1 MRVDIFDYDLPVEK
15 IATSPARP
23 RDASRLLDLTGG
35 KLADKAIL
43 DLPRIFQPNDLLVIN
58 DTRVI
63 PSRLKGLRDSVKI
76 EITLHKQIENG
87 IWAAFARPAKRLK
100 QGDKIVFNSTFK
112 AIVQS
117 RNAGDV
123 ILDFQSDDQTI
134 LDELH
139 KIGRMPL
146 PPYIKRSE
154 LSKSE
159 LDQQDY
165 QSIFAKR
172 LGAVAAPTASLHFT
186 PALLNEIKLQGVKQ
200 VNITLHVGAGT
211 FLPVTASDSGDH
223 KMHSEW
229 AELTND
235 AISLIKE
242 TKKSGGRVIAL
253 GTTVLRVLE
262 SAALNGELQ
271 AFSGETDLFITPGFT
286 FRVVD
291 LLLTNFHQP
300 RSTLIMLVAAFAGT
314 NRILEAYE
322 YAKNN
327 GYRFLSYGDACL
339 IENINKV

>member
-35 KLADKAIL
+35 KLADKTIL
-43 DLPRIFQPNDLLVIN
+43 DLPGIFQPNDLLVIN

-112 AIVQS
+112 ATVQS
-117 RNAGDV
+117 RKAGEV

-165 QSIFAKR
+165 QSVFAKR

-211 FLPVTASDSGDH
+211 FLPVTASDSDDH

-242 TKKSGGRVIAL
+242 TKKSGGRIIAL

-262 SAALNGELQ
+262 SAALNGELR

-339 IENINKV
+339 IENMNKV

>member
-35 KLADKAIL
+35 KLADKTIL
-43 DLPRIFQPNDLLVIN
+43 DLPDIFQPNDLLVIN

-63 PSRLKGLRDSVKI
+63 PSRLKGVRESVKI

-112 AIVQS
+112 ATVQS
-117 RNAGDV
+117 RKAGEV

-165 QSIFAKR
+165 QSIFAER

-186 PALLNEIKLQGVKQ
+186 PALLNEIKSKGVKQ

-211 FLPVTASDSGDH
+211 FLPITASDSDDH

-235 AISLIKE
+235 ATSLIKK
-242 TKKSGGRVIAL
+242 TKQDGGRIIAL

-262 SAALNGELQ
+262 SAALNGELR

-339 IENINKV
+339 IENMNKV

>member
-35 KLADKAIL
+35 KLADKTIL
-43 DLPRIFQPNDLLVIN
+43 DLPGIFQPNDLLVIN

-63 PSRLKGLRDSVKI
+63 PSRLNGLRDSVKI

-100 QGDKIVFNSTFK
+100 QGDKIVFNGTFK
-112 AIVQS
+112 ATVQS
-117 RNAGDV
+117 RKAGEV

-242 TKKSGGRVIAL
+242 TKKSGGRIIAL

-262 SAALNGELQ
+262 SAALNGELR

-339 IENINKV
+339 LENMNKV

>member
-35 KLADKAIL
+35 KLADKTIL
-43 DLPRIFQPNDLLVIN
+43 DLPGIFQPNDLLVIN

-112 AIVQS
+112 ATVQS
-117 RNAGDV
+117 RNAGEV

-211 FLPVTASDSGDH
+211 FLPVTASDSDDH

-242 TKKSGGRVIAL
+242 TKKSGGRIIAL

-262 SAALNGELQ
+262 SAALNGEPR

-339 IENINKV
+339 LENMNKV

>member
-1 MRVDIFDYDLPVEK
+1 
-15 IATSPARP
+15 
-23 RDASRLLDLTGG
+23 
-35 KLADKAIL
+35 
-43 DLPRIFQPNDLLVIN
+43 VIN

-112 AIVQS
+112 ATVQS
-117 RNAGDV
+117 RNAGEV

-165 QSIFAKR
+165 QSVFAKR

-211 FLPVTASDSGDH
+211 FLPVTASDSDDH

-242 TKKSGGRVIAL
+242 TKKSGGRIIAL

-262 SAALNGELQ
+262 SAALNGELR

-339 IENINKV
+339 IENMNKV

>member
-35 KLADKAIL
+35 KLADKTIL
-43 DLPRIFQPNDLLVIN
+43 DLPGIFQPNDLLVIN

-63 PSRLKGLRDSVKI
+63 PSRLNGLRDSVKI

-112 AIVQS
+112 ATVQS
-117 RNAGDV
+117 RKAGEV

-242 TKKSGGRVIAL
+242 TKKSGGRIIAL

-262 SAALNGELQ
+262 SAALNGELR

-339 IENINKV
+339 LENMNKV

>member
-35 KLADKAIL
+35 KLADKTIL
-43 DLPRIFQPNDLLVIN
+43 DLPDIFQPNDLLVIN

-112 AIVQS
+112 ATVQS

-123 ILDFQSDDQTI
+123 ILDFQSDDETI

-242 TKKSGGRVIAL
+242 TKKSGGRIIAL

-339 IENINKV
+339 IENMNKV

>member
-35 KLADKAIL
+35 KLADKTIL
-43 DLPRIFQPNDLLVIN
+43 DLPGIFQPNDLLVIN

-112 AIVQS
+112 ATVQS
-117 RNAGDV
+117 RNAGEV

-165 QSIFAKR
+165 QSVFAKR

-211 FLPVTASDSGDH
+211 FLPVTASDSDDH

-242 TKKSGGRVIAL
+242 TKKSGGRIIAL

-262 SAALNGELQ
+262 SAALNGELR

-322 YAKNN
+322 YAKKQRVSISVLWRCMPHRK
-327 GYRFLSYGDACL
+327 Y
-339 IENINKV
+339 E

>member
-35 KLADKAIL
+35 KLADKSIL
-43 DLPRIFQPNDLLVIN
+43 DLPGIFQPNDLLVTN

-63 PSRLKGLRDSVKI
+63 PSRLNGLRDSVKI

-100 QGDKIVFNSTFK
+100 QGDKIVFNSAFK
-112 AIVQS
+112 ATVQS
-117 RNAGDV
+117 RKAGEV

-242 TKKSGGRVIAL
+242 TKKSGGRIIAL

-262 SAALNGELQ
+262 SAALNGELR

-339 IENINKV
+339 IENMNKV

>member
-35 KLADKAIL
+35 KLADKTIL
-43 DLPRIFQPNDLLVIN
+43 DLPGIFQPNDLLVIN

-63 PSRLKGLRDSVKI
+63 PSRLKGLRDIVKI

-112 AIVQS
+112 ATVQS
-117 RNAGDV
+117 RNAGEV

-211 FLPVTASDSGDH
+211 FLPVTASDSDDH

-242 TKKSGGRVIAL
+242 TKKSGGRIIAL

-262 SAALNGELQ
+262 TAALNGELR
-271 AFSGETDLFITPGFT
+271 AFSGDTELFITPGFT
-286 FRVVD
+286 FNVVD

-339 IENINKV
+339 IENMNKV

>member
-1 MRVDIFDYDLPVEK
+1 M
-15 IATSPARP
+15 
-23 RDASRLLDLTGG
+23 
-35 KLADKAIL
+35 
-43 DLPRIFQPNDLLVIN
+43 IN

-112 AIVQS
+112 ATVQS
-117 RNAGDV
+117 RNAGEV

-211 FLPVTASDSGDH
+211 FLPVTASDSDDH

-242 TKKSGGRVIAL
+242 TKKSGGRIIAL

-262 SAALNGELQ
+262 SAALNGELR

-339 IENINKV
+339 IENMNKV

>member
-1 MRVDIFDYDLPVEK
+1 M
-15 IATSPARP
+15 
-23 RDASRLLDLTGG
+23 
-35 KLADKAIL
+35 
-43 DLPRIFQPNDLLVIN
+43 
-58 DTRVI
+58 
-63 PSRLKGLRDSVKI
+63 
-76 EITLHKQIENG
+76 HKQIENG

-100 QGDKIVFNSTFK
+100 QGDKIVFTNTFK
-112 AIVQS
+112 ATVQS
-117 RNAGDV
+117 RNAGEV

-154 LSKSE
+154 LSKTE

-211 FLPVTASDSGDH
+211 FLPITASDSDDH

-262 SAALNGELQ
+262 TAALNGELRT
-271 AFSGETDLFITPGFT
+271 FSGETDLFITPGFT
-286 FRVVD
+286 FNVVD

-314 NRILEAYE
+314 DRILEAYE

>member
-15 IATSPARP
+15 IATSPVRP
-23 RDASRLLDLTGG
+23 RDASKLLDLTDG
-35 KLADKAIL
+35 KTTDKTIR
-43 DLPRIFQPNDLLVIN
+43 DLPDIFQPNDLLVIN

-63 PSRLKGLRDSVKI
+63 PSRLKGLRGNTNV
-76 EITLHKQIENG
+76 EITLHKQLENG

-100 QGDKIVFNSTFK
+100 QGDKIVFKNTFE

-117 RNAGDV
+117 RNEGEV
-123 ILDFQSDDQTI
+123 ILDFQTDDQTI
-134 LDELH
+134 LDKLH
-139 KIGRMPL
+139 QVGRMPL

-165 QSIFAKR
+165 QSIFAER

-200 VNITLHVGAGT
+200 INITLHVGAGT
-211 FLPVTASDSGDH
+211 FLPITASDSDDH

-229 AELTND
+229 AELSND

-242 TKKSGGRVIAL
+242 TKKNGGRVIAL

-262 SAALNGELQ
+262 TAALNGELRE
-271 AFSGETDLFITPGFT
+271 FSGETALFITPGFT
-286 FRVVD
+286 FNVVD

-314 NRILEAYE
+314 DRILEAYE

-339 IENINKV
+339 IENMNKV

>member
-35 KLADKAIL
+35 KLADKTIL
-43 DLPRIFQPNDLLVIN
+43 DLPGIFQPNDLLVIN

-112 AIVQS
+112 ATVQS
-117 RNAGDV
+117 RKAGEV

-242 TKKSGGRVIAL
+242 TKKSGGRIIAL

-262 SAALNGELQ
+262 SAALNGELR

-339 IENINKV
+339 LENMNKV

>member
-35 KLADKAIL
+35 KLADKTIL
-43 DLPRIFQPNDLLVIN
+43 DLPGIFQPNDLLVIN

-112 AIVQS
+112 ATVQS
-117 RNAGDV
+117 RKAGEV

-165 QSIFAKR
+165 QSVFAKR

-211 FLPVTASDSGDH
+211 FLPVTASDSDDH

-242 TKKSGGRVIAL
+242 TKKSGGRIIAL

-262 SAALNGELQ
+262 SAALNGELR

-339 IENINKV
+339 LENMNKV

>member
-35 KLADKAIL
+35 KLADKTIL
-43 DLPRIFQPNDLLVIN
+43 DLPGIFQPNDLLVIN

-63 PSRLKGLRDSVKI
+63 PSRLNGLRDSVKV

-112 AIVQS
+112 ATVQS
-117 RNAGDV
+117 RNAGEV

-165 QSIFAKR
+165 QSVFAKR

-242 TKKSGGRVIAL
+242 TKKSGGRIIAL

-262 SAALNGELQ
+262 SAALNGELR

-339 IENINKV
+339 IENMNKV

>member
-35 KLADKAIL
+35 KLADKTIL
-43 DLPRIFQPNDLLVIN
+43 DLPGIFQPNDLLVIN

-112 AIVQS
+112 ATVQS
-117 RNAGDV
+117 RNAGEV

-165 QSIFAKR
+165 QSVFAKR

-211 FLPVTASDSGDH
+211 FLPVTASDSDDH

-242 TKKSGGRVIAL
+242 TKKSGGRIIAL

-262 SAALNGELQ
+262 SAALNGELR

-339 IENINKV
+339 LKNMNKV

>member
-35 KLADKAIL
+35 KLADKTIL
-43 DLPRIFQPNDLLVIN
+43 DLPGIFQPNDLLVIN

-112 AIVQS
+112 ATVQS
-117 RNAGDV
+117 RNAGEV

-165 QSIFAKR
+165 QSVFAKR

-211 FLPVTASDSGDH
+211 FLPVTASDSDDH
-223 KMHSEW
+223 TMHSEW
-229 AELTND
+229 AEVTND

-262 SAALNGELQ
+262 TAALNGELR

-286 FRVVD
+286 FNIVD

-339 IENINKV
+339 LENMNKV

>member
-35 KLADKAIL
+35 KLADKTIL
-43 DLPRIFQPNDLLVIN
+43 DLPGIFQPNDLLVIN

-100 QGDKIVFNSTFK
+100 QGDKIVFNNTFK
-112 AIVQS
+112 ATVQS
-117 RNAGDV
+117 RNAGEV

-186 PALLNEIKLQGVKQ
+186 PPLLNEIKLQGVKQ

-262 SAALNGELQ
+262 SAALNGELR

-314 NRILEAYE
+314 NRILKAYE

-339 IENINKV
+339 IENMNKV

>member
-35 KLADKAIL
+35 KLADKTIL
-43 DLPRIFQPNDLLVIN
+43 DLPGIFQPNDLLVIN

-112 AIVQS
+112 ATVQS
-117 RNAGDV
+117 RNAGEV

-211 FLPVTASDSGDH
+211 FLPVTASDSDDH

-242 TKKSGGRVIAL
+242 TKKSGGRIIAL

-262 SAALNGELQ
+262 SAALNGELR

-339 IENINKV
+339 IENMNKV

>member
-35 KLADKAIL
+35 KLADKTIL
-43 DLPRIFQPNDLLVIN
+43 DLPGIFQPNDLLVIN

-63 PSRLKGLRDSVKI
+63 PSRLNGLRDSVKI

-112 AIVQS
+112 ATVQS
-117 RNAGDV
+117 RKAGEV

-223 KMHSEW
+223 KMHSESYYLP
-229 AELTND
+229 ENTVNTLKKV
-235 AISLIKE
+235 KE
-242 TKKSGGRVIAL
+242 NGGRIFVV
-253 GTTVLRVLE
+253 GTTCVRVLE
-262 SAALNGELQ
+262 SCW
-271 AFSGETDLFITPGFT
+271 D
-286 FRVVD
+286 
-291 LLLTNFHQP
+291 
-300 RSTLIMLVAAFAGT
+300 
-314 NRILEAYE
+314 
-322 YAKNN
+322 
-327 GYRFLSYGDACL
+327 
-339 IENINKV
+339 

>member
-35 KLADKAIL
+35 KLTDKTIQ
-43 DLPRIFQPNDLLVIN
+43 DLPGIFQPNDLLVIN

-100 QGDKIVFNSTFK
+100 QGDKIVFTNTFK
-112 AIVQS
+112 ATVQS
-117 RNAGDV
+117 RNAGEV

-154 LSKSE
+154 LFKSE

-211 FLPVTASDSGDH
+211 FLPVTASDSDDH

-262 SAALNGELQ
+262 TAALNGELR

-286 FRVVD
+286 FNIVD

-314 NRILEAYE
+314 DRILEAYE

-339 IENINKV
+339 IEDMNKV

>member
-35 KLADKAIL
+35 KLADKTIL
-43 DLPRIFQPNDLLVIN
+43 DLPGIFQPNDLLVIN

-112 AIVQS
+112 ATVQS
-117 RNAGDV
+117 RNAGEV

-139 KIGRMPL
+139 KIGSMPL

-165 QSIFAKR
+165 QSVFAKR

-211 FLPVTASDSGDH
+211 FLPVTASDSDDH

-242 TKKSGGRVIAL
+242 TKKSGGRIIAL

-262 SAALNGELQ
+262 SAALNGQLR

-339 IENINKV
+339 LENMNKV

>member
-35 KLADKAIL
+35 KLADKTIL
-43 DLPRIFQPNDLLVIN
+43 DLPGIFQPNDLLVIN

-63 PSRLKGLRDSVKI
+63 PSRLNGLRDSVKV

-112 AIVQS
+112 ATVQS
-117 RNAGDV
+117 RNAGEV

-165 QSIFAKR
+165 QSIFAER

-211 FLPVTASDSGDH
+211 FLPVTASDSDDH

-242 TKKSGGRVIAL
+242 TKKSGGRIIAL

-262 SAALNGELQ
+262 SAALNGELR

-314 NRILEAYE
+314 T
-322 YAKNN
+322 
-327 GYRFLSYGDACL
+327 
-339 IENINKV
+339 

>member
-35 KLADKAIL
+35 KLADKTIL
-43 DLPRIFQPNDLLVIN
+43 DLPGIFQPNDLLVIN

-112 AIVQS
+112 ATVQS
-117 RNAGDV
+117 RNAGEV

-165 QSIFAKR
+165 QSVFAKR

-242 TKKSGGRVIAL
+242 TKKSGGRIIAL

-262 SAALNGELQ
+262 SAALNGELR

-339 IENINKV
+339 IENMNKV

>member
-23 RDASRLLDLTGG
+23 RDASRLLDLTGD
-35 KLADKAIL
+35 KLADKTIL
-43 DLPRIFQPNDLLVIN
+43 DLPGIFQPNDLLVIN

-100 QGDKIVFNSTFK
+100 QGDKIIFTNTFK
-112 AIVQS
+112 ATVQS
-117 RNAGDV
+117 RNAGEV

-186 PALLNEIKLQGVKQ
+186 PALLNEIKLRGVKQ

-211 FLPVTASDSGDH
+211 FLPVTASDSDDH

-262 SAALNGELQ
+262 TAALNGELR

-286 FRVVD
+286 FNVVD

-314 NRILEAYE
+314 DRVLEAYE

-339 IENINKV
+339 IENMNKV

>member
-1 MRVDIFDYDLPVEK
+1 LPVEK

-35 KLADKAIL
+35 KLADKTIL
-43 DLPRIFQPNDLLVIN
+43 DLPGIFQPNDLLVIN

-112 AIVQS
+112 ATVQS
-117 RNAGDV
+117 RNAGEV

-165 QSIFAKR
+165 QSVFAKR

-211 FLPVTASDSGDH
+211 FLPVTASDSDDH

-242 TKKSGGRVIAL
+242 TKKSGGRIIAL

-262 SAALNGELQ
+262 SAALNGELR

-339 IENINKV
+339 LENMNKV

>member
-35 KLADKAIL
+35 KLADKTIL
-43 DLPRIFQPNDLLVIN
+43 DLPGIFQPNDLLVIN

-63 PSRLKGLRDSVKI
+63 PSRLNGLRDSVKI

-112 AIVQS
+112 ATVQS
-117 RNAGDV
+117 RKAGEV

-165 QSIFAKR
+165 QSVFAKR

-211 FLPVTASDSGDH
+211 FLPVTASDSDDH

-242 TKKSGGRVIAL
+242 TKKSGGRIIAL

-262 SAALNGELQ
+262 SAALNGELR

-339 IENINKV
+339 IENMNKV

>member
-35 KLADKAIL
+35 KLADKTIL
-43 DLPRIFQPNDLLVIN
+43 DLPGIFQPNDLLVIN

-63 PSRLKGLRDSVKI
+63 PSRLIGLRDSVKI

-112 AIVQS
+112 ATVQS
-117 RNAGDV
+117 RNAGEV

-242 TKKSGGRVIAL
+242 TKKSGGRIIAL

-262 SAALNGELQ
+262 SAALNGELR

-339 IENINKV
+339 IENMNKV

>member
-35 KLADKAIL
+35 KLADKTIL
-43 DLPRIFQPNDLLVIN
+43 DLPGIFQPNDLLVIN

-63 PSRLKGLRDSVKI
+63 PSRLNGLRDSVKI

-112 AIVQS
+112 ATVQS
-117 RNAGDV
+117 RKAGEV

-242 TKKSGGRVIAL
+242 TKKSGGRIIAL

-262 SAALNGELQ
+262 SAALNGELR

-339 IENINKV
+339 IENMNKV

>member
-35 KLADKAIL
+35 KLADKTIL
-43 DLPRIFQPNDLLVIN
+43 DLPGIFQPNDLLVIN

-112 AIVQS
+112 ATVQS
-117 RNAGDV
+117 RNAGEV

-165 QSIFAKR
+165 QSVFAKR

-242 TKKSGGRVIAL
+242 TKKSGGRIIAL

-262 SAALNGELQ
+262 SAALNGELR

-339 IENINKV
+339 IENMNKI

>member
-15 IATSPARP
+15 IATYPARP

-35 KLADKAIL
+35 KLADKTIL
-43 DLPRIFQPNDLLVIN
+43 DLPGIFQPNDLLVIN

-63 PSRLKGLRDSVKI
+63 PSRIKGLRDSVKI

-112 AIVQS
+112 ATVQS
-117 RNAGDV
+117 RNAGEV
-123 ILDFQSDDQTI
+123 ILDFQSDNQTI

-146 PPYIKRSE
+146 PPYNKRSE

-165 QSIFAKR
+165 QSVFAKR
-172 LGAVAAPTASLHFT
+172 LGAVAAPTDSLHFT

-211 FLPVTASDSGDH
+211 FLPVTASDSDDH

-242 TKKSGGRVIAL
+242 TKKSGGRIIAL

-262 SAALNGELQ
+262 SAALNGELR

-339 IENINKV
+339 IENMNNV

>member
-35 KLADKAIL
+35 KLADKTIL
-43 DLPRIFQPNDLLVIN
+43 DLPGIFQPNDLLVIN

-112 AIVQS
+112 ATVQS
-117 RNAGDV
+117 RNAGEV

-242 TKKSGGRVIAL
+242 TKKSGGRIIAL

-339 IENINKV
+339 IENMNKV

>member
-23 RDASRLLDLTGG
+23 CDASRLLDLTGG
-35 KLADKAIL
+35 KLADKTIL
-43 DLPRIFQPNDLLVIN
+43 DLPGIFQPNDLLVIN

-112 AIVQS
+112 ATVQS
-117 RNAGDV
+117 RKAGEV

-165 QSIFAKR
+165 QSVFAKR

-211 FLPVTASDSGDH
+211 FLPVTASDSDDH

-242 TKKSGGRVIAL
+242 TKKSGGRIIAL

-262 SAALNGELQ
+262 SAALNGELR

-339 IENINKV
+339 LENMNKV

>member
-35 KLADKAIL
+35 KLADKTIL
-43 DLPRIFQPNDLLVIN
+43 DLPGIFQPNDLLVIN

-112 AIVQS
+112 ATVQS
-117 RNAGDV
+117 RNAGEV

-165 QSIFAKR
+165 QSVFAKR

-211 FLPVTASDSGDH
+211 FLPVTASDSDDH

-242 TKKSGGRVIAL
+242 TKKSGGRIIAL

-262 SAALNGELQ
+262 SAALNGELR

-339 IENINKV
+339 IENMNKV

>member
-35 KLADKAIL
+35 KLADKTIL
-43 DLPRIFQPNDLLVIN
+43 DLPGIFQPNDLLVIN

-100 QGDKIVFNSTFK
+100 QGDKIVFNTTFK
-112 AIVQS
+112 ATVQS
-117 RNAGDV
+117 RNAGEV

-154 LSKSE
+154 ISKSE

-242 TKKSGGRVIAL
+242 TKKSGGRIIAL

-339 IENINKV
+339 IENMNKV

>member
-35 KLADKAIL
+35 KLADKTIL
-43 DLPRIFQPNDLLVIN
+43 DLPGIFQPNDLLVIN

-63 PSRLKGLRDSVKI
+63 PSRLNGLRDSVKI

-112 AIVQS
+112 ATVQS
-117 RNAGDV
+117 RKAGEV

-186 PALLNEIKLQGVKQ
+186 PALLNEIKLHGVKQ

-242 TKKSGGRVIAL
+242 TKKSGGRIIAL

-262 SAALNGELQ
+262 SAALNGELR

-339 IENINKV
+339 IENMDKV